1 MARQINL
8 LLVRHAISEANL
20 DKTVNARLP
29 DSRVPLAPEG
39 HDQAAAAGE
48 AIAKWLTYLRE
59 CGGNGG
65 IGGTR
70 ILCSPYLRTR
80 ETSAQIEKKLTEA
93 QIKFDKREELALRE
107 ISFGLF
113 DGISDEE
120 LPTRFPLEHAHY
132 QKHVDFEGEFYA
144 PMPLGE
150 SRAQVADRVKG
161 VFGTII
167 RDNTPKPAV
176 GIMPGFRIKN
186 FIIVSH
192 GVTLRAFQMQ
202 WMHKTPEWYSEQKNP
217 NNASVSLIQ
226 GMKRHPLHDRPG
238 AVPEAGGY
246 RQDLPQACT
255 AVAPGPEQRPDG
267 GPRDGAHHG
276 DEVGGRTA

>member
-1 MARQINL
+1 MARRINI

-39 HDQAAAAGE
+39 HDQAARAG
-48 AIAKWLTYLRE
+48 AVIARWLIDNQRD
-59 CGGNGG
+59 GFRDSRGR
-65 IGGTR
+65 TR
-70 ILCSPYLRTR
+70 ILCSPYQRTR
-80 ETSAQIEKKLTEA
+80 ETSAQVETKLTEA
-93 QIKFDKREELALRE
+93 GVEFDKREELALRE

-120 LPTRFPLEHAHY
+120 LPVRFPVEHAHY

-144 PMPLGE
+144 PMPMGE

-167 RDNTPKPAV
+167 RDNDPERDFP
-176 GIMPGFRIKN
+176 IRN

-202 WMHKTPEWYSEQKNP
+202 WLHRTPEWYQEQKNP
-217 NNASVSLIQ
+217 HNASVSLITN
-226 GMKRHPLHDRPG
+226 RELNPR
-238 AVPEAGGY
+238 GGFPDPY
-246 RQDLPQACT
+246 MLDTIFGGFPHVRRKQDVREEGHL
-255 AVAPGPEQRPDG
+255 
-267 GPRDGAHHG
+267 
-276 DEVGGRTA
+276 